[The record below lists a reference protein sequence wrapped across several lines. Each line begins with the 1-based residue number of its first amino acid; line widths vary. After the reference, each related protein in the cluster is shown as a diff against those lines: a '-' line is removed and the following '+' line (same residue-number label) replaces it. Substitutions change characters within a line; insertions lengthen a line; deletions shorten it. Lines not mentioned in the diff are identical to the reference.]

1 MSKIEWTA
9 SNNSSFLNGSRE
21 SSSIA
26 AAVRA
31 ARRYIRGELYGEGK
45 ATIFKDGNPVRR
57 DECSIHTGY
66 KWEVRTDF

>member
-1 MSKIEWTA
+1 MSKIEWSA
-9 SNNSSFLNGSRE
+9 SNSSSFLNGSRQAK
-21 SSSIA
+21 SLA

-45 ATIFKDGNPVRR
+45 ATIFDDGNPVRQ
-57 DECSIHTGY
+57 DECSIHTGL

>member
-9 SNNSSFLNGSRE
+9 SNSSSFLNGTRE
-21 SSSIA
+21 AKSLA

-31 ARRYIRGELYGEGK
+31 ARRYIRYELYGEGK
-45 ATIFKDGNPVRR
+45 ATIFKDGNTVRQ
-57 DECSIHTGY
+57 DECSIHTGF